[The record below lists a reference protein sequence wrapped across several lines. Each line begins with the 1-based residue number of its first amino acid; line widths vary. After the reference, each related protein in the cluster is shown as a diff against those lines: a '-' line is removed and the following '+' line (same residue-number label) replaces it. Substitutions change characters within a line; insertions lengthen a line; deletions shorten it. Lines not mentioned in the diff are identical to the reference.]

1 MRQYLQSNNGLSV
14 VLFNKH
20 YTVAPTVRNY
30 ADIVDAVRT
39 DWFSDQ
45 TILNMIDE
53 TRRKVENS
61 LKLSVSLTYKGGMVY
76 HNGQKLRGYAVSK
89 LIALIEAGQDVQAL
103 ANFLTKVQANPDQ
116 AVIDNLY
123 EFLEHGK
130 MPITPSGDFLAY
142 KAIRAD
148 WRDIHSGSVSNVLGS
163 YISMPRRAVDADRN
177 RTCSNGYHVCSF
189 DYLPHFANS
198 NGHVV
203 MCQVNPADV
212 VAIPTDYNNT
222 KMRVSAYR
230 VIDEVTGYYGAGT
243 NILASKEIW
252 DEEYSVHG
260 KDEHE
265 DWKLLG
271 ETDDFELAVTE
282 AEQEL
287 GFYDEVKVLNAA
299 GTMVF
304 YKKA

>member
-20 YTVAPTVRNY
+20 YTVAPTVKNY
-30 ADIVDAVRT
+30 KDIVDATR
-39 DWFSDQ
+39 DSWFGDQ
-45 TILNMIDE
+45 DILNMIDE
-53 TRRKVENS
+53 TRRKVEDS

-76 HNGQKLRGYAVSK
+76 HNGQKLRGYAVNK
-89 LIALIEAGQDVQAL
+89 LIALIETGGDVEPL

-116 AVIDNLY
+116 SVIDNLY
-123 EFLEHGK
+123 EFLEIGN
-130 MPITPSGDFLAY
+130 MAITPSGDFLAY

-148 WRDIHSGSVSNVLGS
+148 WLDIHSGSVRNTLGS

-189 DYLPHFANS
+189 AYLPHFANS

-212 VAIPTDYNNT
+212 VAIPSDYNNT

-230 VIDEVTGYYGAGT
+230 VIDEVTNYYGAGT
-243 NILASKEIW
+243 NILASKEVW
-252 DEEYSVHG
+252 DEEYTVFG
-260 KDEHE
+260 KAEDE
-265 DWKLLG
+265 DWELID
-271 ETDDFELAVTE
+271 ESDDFEVAVQY
-282 AEQEL
+282 AEDEL
-287 GFYDEVKVLNAA
+287 DFYDEVKVLNAA